1 MAESMH
7 DILKRYWG
15 FDQFRPLQ
23 EEIIRSALKGQDT
36 LALLPTGSGK
46 SVCFQVPALLLPG
59 ICIVVSPLIALM
71 KDQVSQ
77 LRKKG
82 ISALALHTGM
92 AYKEMIKTLEL
103 AVNSKI
109 KFLYLSPE
117 RLQTRVFRD
126 YLAEMPVSLIAID
139 EAHCV
144 SQWGYDFRPSYLQ
157 IKTLREA
164 LPDVPVLALTAS
176 ATPLVQTDI
185 ISQLELRTANILKG
199 SFSRD
204 NLSYSC
210 FEEDNKLQ
218 KLVTIFS
225 QVEGSG
231 IVYCRSRKR
240 TVEISKHLQE
250 KGFTTGYYHAGLD
263 QETRHER
270 QQEWTGNKSR
280 IMVSTNA
287 FGMGI
292 DKPDVRVVVHYDV
305 PDCLENYYQEAGR
318 AGRDRQKA
326 YAVLLYNQQE
336 LTELEVQAEKKYPS
350 LETIR
355 KVYQSVASFLQIPSG
370 AGEGLTYDF
379 DLTLFCQNF
388 QIDRPTAIN
397 ALQILQAE
405 GYYALNESVF
415 VPSTV
420 QFLAN
425 REWVESFEQ
434 LYPHHEPLL
443 KALLRKYEG
452 IYSYPAM
459 ISENYLAKHC
469 RSDREAITKDLHFLA
484 QQGLIEYTP
493 KKDHPQLVLLTDRVK
508 TEYVQIDVKALE
520 KRKSLAKERLQA
532 LNKYITQSTCRST
545 YIGRY
550 FGDAAIKDCG
560 ICDNC
565 LRQKKSGPSTS
576 QLLQLIPTLLAQSPQ
591 TIQDLQR
598 QLPTNTDNTTLWSAI
613 NHLLAEARITQTPD
627 SRFHLL

>member
-1 MAESMH
+1 MADTIH

-15 FDQFRPLQ
+15 YDQFRPLQ
-23 EEIIRSALKGQDT
+23 EEIIRSALQGQDT

-46 SVCFQVPALLLPG
+46 SVCFQVPAMLMPG

-71 KDQVSQ
+71 KDQVQQ

-92 AYKEMIKTLEL
+92 PYKEMIKTLEL

-117 RLQTRVFRD
+117 RLQTRVFRE

-164 LPDVPVLALTAS
+164 LREVPVLALTAS
-176 ATPLVQTDI
+176 ATPLVQTDVV
-185 ISQLELRTANILKG
+185 SQLELRKATILKG

-240 TVEISKHLQE
+240 TVEICKHLQE
-250 KGFTTGYYHAGLD
+250 KGFTASFYHAGLD
-263 QETRHER
+263 QETRHDR

-336 LTELEVQAEKKYPS
+336 LTELEVQAEKKYPT
-350 LETIR
+350 LDTIR

-379 DLTLFCQNF
+379 DLTLFCNNF

-434 LYPHHEPLL
+434 LYPRHEPLV

-459 ISENYLAKHC
+459 ISENYLAKIC

-493 KKDHPQLVLLTDRVK
+493 KKDHPQLVLLTERVK
-508 TEYVQIDVKALE
+508 TEHVHIDLKALE

-532 LNKYITQSTCRST
+532 LKNYITQSTCRST

-550 FGDAAIKDCG
+550 FGDDAIKDCG

-565 LRQKKSGPSTS
+565 LRQKKSGPTTT
-576 QLLQLIPTLLAQSPQ
+576 QLLKLIPTLLAQSPQ

-598 QLPTNTDNTTLWSAI
+598 LLPVNTDSATLWTAL
-613 NHLLAEARITQTPD
+613 NHLLAEALITQSPD

>member
-1 MAESMH
+1 MADTLH

-15 FDQFRPLQ
+15 YDQFRPLQ
-23 EEIIRSALKGQDT
+23 EEIIRSALQGRDT

-46 SVCFQVPALLLPG
+46 SVCFQVPAMLLPG

-71 KDQVSQ
+71 KDQVLQ

-92 AYKEMIKTLEL
+92 PYKEMIKTLEL

-117 RLQTRVFRD
+117 RLQTRVFRE
-126 YLAEMPVSLIAID
+126 YLAEMPVSLLAID

-164 LPDVPVLALTAS
+164 LPKVPVLALTAS
-176 ATPLVQTDI
+176 ATPMVQTDI
-185 ISQLELRTANILKG
+185 ITQLELREANILKG

-210 FEEDNKLQ
+210 FEEDNKLE

-231 IVYCRSRKR
+231 IVYCRSRKK
-240 TVEISKHLQE
+240 TVEICRQLQD
-250 KGFTTGYYHAGLD
+250 KGFTASFYHAGLD

-270 QQEWTGNKSR
+270 QQEWTGNKNR

-318 AGRDRQKA
+318 AGRDRLKA

-336 LTELEVQAEKKYPS
+336 LIELEAQAEKKYPN
-350 LETIR
+350 LDTIR
-355 KVYQSVASFLQIPSG
+355 KVYQSVANFLQIPSG
-370 AGEGLTYDF
+370 TGEGLTYDF

-434 LYPHHEPLL
+434 LYPQYEPLV

-452 IYSYPAM
+452 IYTYPAM
-459 ISENYLAKHC
+459 ISEPYLARLC
-469 RSDREAITKDLHFLA
+469 RSDREAITRDLHFLA

-493 KKDHPQLVLLTDRVK
+493 KKDHPQLVLLAERVK
-508 TEYVQIDVKALE
+508 AEYVQIDLKALE

-532 LNKYITQSTCRST
+532 LQNYITQSTCRST

-565 LRQKKSGPSTS
+565 LRNKKTGIKPADLI
-576 QLLQLIPTLLAQSPQ
+576 QRILPLLRQSPQ
-591 TIQDLQR
+591 TIQELQH
-598 QLPTNTDNTTLWSAI
+598 QFPTDTATLWTAL
-613 NHLLAEARITQTPD
+613 NHLLAESLITQSPD
-627 SRFHLL
+627 GHFHPL